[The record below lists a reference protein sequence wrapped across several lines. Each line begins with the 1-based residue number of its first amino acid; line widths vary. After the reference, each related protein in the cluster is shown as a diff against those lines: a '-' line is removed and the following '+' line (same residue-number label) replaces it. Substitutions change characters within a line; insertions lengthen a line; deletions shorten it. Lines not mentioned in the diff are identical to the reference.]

1 MNTKRSLTMALSAA
15 ADMSRRR
22 LMQALLAT
30 TAIPLLASLPKDADA
45 NAIVEVGGWILKR
58 GDLR

>member
-1 MNTKRSLTMALSAA
+1 MAHSAPVPL
-15 ADMSRRR
+15 SRRR

-30 TAIPLLASLPKDADA
+30 TAIPLLAALPQAADPD
-45 NAIVEVGGWILKR
+45 AIVEVGGWILKR

>member
-1 MNTKRSLTMALSAA
+1 MALSVA

-22 LMQALLAT
+22 LIQALLAT
-30 TAIPLLASLPKDADA
+30 TAIPLLAALPKDADP